1 VVAGVQQVVMPAA
14 DFMPDEAFSRM
25 VRCTRCD
32 EEVIEAFKHDHFCD
46 EQKLAQ
52 MMRNKQG

>member
-1 VVAGVQQVVMPAA
+1 MPAA